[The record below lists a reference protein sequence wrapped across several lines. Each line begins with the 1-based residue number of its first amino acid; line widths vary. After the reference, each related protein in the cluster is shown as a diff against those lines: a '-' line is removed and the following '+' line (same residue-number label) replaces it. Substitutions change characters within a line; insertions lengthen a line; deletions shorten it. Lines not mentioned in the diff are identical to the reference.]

1 MMGASCGAELSYMSL
16 YNRLL
21 LSGSEGALGMSV
33 KGTAISCGFSDPFY
47 FSKAFRKQTGR
58 SPSDYRKGEK
68 HEI

>member
-1 MMGASCGAELSYMSL
+1 
-16 YNRLL
+16 
-21 LSGSEGALGMSV
+21 MSV